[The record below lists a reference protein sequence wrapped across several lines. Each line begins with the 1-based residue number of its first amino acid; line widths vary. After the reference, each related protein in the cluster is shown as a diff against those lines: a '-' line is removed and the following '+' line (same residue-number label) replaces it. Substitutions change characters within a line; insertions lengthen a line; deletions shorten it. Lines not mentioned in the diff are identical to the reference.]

1 MLSTKFPYKMW
12 IKISDYYIKVFT
24 SRNSFGKKRKKKK
37 KKQKL
42 SLKRQNAE

>member
-1 MLSTKFPYKMW
+1 MLSTKFQYKIW
-12 IKISDYYIKVFT
+12 IKISDYYIKVLT
-24 SRNSFGKKRKKKK
+24 SLNSFGKKRKK